1 MRLLAA
7 LALLPVLALSACG
20 DDSSVPTYSQ
30 SGTAITVQVG
40 KRFQI
45 ELESNLSTGYSW
57 QLAQAPGDQ
66 LTLIDD
72 DYVGK
77 GGQPGA
83 AGVQRFEFQGAAA
96 GSTTLTFNYLRPWE
110 QGTAPAKTAT
120 FPVTVT

>member
-1 MRLLAA
+1 M
-7 LALLPVLALSACG
+7 
-20 DDSSVPTYSQ
+20 PTYSQ

-66 LTLIDD
+66 LTLVDD
-72 DYVGK
+72 DYVGQ
-77 GGQPGA
+77 GSQPGA

-120 FPVTVT
+120 FPVTVS